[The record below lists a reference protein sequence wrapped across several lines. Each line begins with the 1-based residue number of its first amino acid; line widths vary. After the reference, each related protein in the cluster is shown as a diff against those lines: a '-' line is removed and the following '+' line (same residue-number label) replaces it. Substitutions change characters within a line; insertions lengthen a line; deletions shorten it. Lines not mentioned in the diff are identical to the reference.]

1 VTVDP
6 LRRAL
11 LASHGVHPGVRIE
24 VDLDAPFGGPRI
36 VRLGFARLAV
46 ARAVARSVLVRLDS
60 AEPAR
65 EPG

>member
-1 VTVDP
+1 MDP
-6 LRRAL
+6 GQRVL
-11 LASHGVHPGVRIE
+11 LARHGVHPGVRIE

-46 ARAVARSVLVRLDS
+46 ARAAARTVRVRLED
-60 AEPAR
+60 AEPTG